1 MASRVIENALQSLR
15 AEYEATPDLRL
26 TSRQAAEI
34 LNVDWNTSVA
44 VLQALELID
53 RASDLPAGDGKD
65 QEVQGMGHPV
75 RLPGIGCN

>member
-44 VLQALELID
+44 VLQALEDSGFLRFSFD
-53 RASDLPAGDGKD
+53 GRFARARRP
-65 QEVQGMGHPV
+65 HP
-75 RLPGIGCN
+75 PSC